1 MHFEQVHLE
10 DQKPVLLPWQ
20 MACSALLITTC
31 FGKLQ
36 LLIFRCLAPKGG
48 IMSPY
53 SNFPAEYMRTFAK
66 MVVQSEIEAHT
77 TDVPAPR
84 DWRED

>member
-1 MHFEQVHLE
+1 
-10 DQKPVLLPWQ
+10 
-20 MACSALLITTC
+20 
-31 FGKLQ
+31 
-36 LLIFRCLAPKGG
+36 
-48 IMSPY
+48 MSPY

-77 TDVPAPR
+77 TDVPVPR